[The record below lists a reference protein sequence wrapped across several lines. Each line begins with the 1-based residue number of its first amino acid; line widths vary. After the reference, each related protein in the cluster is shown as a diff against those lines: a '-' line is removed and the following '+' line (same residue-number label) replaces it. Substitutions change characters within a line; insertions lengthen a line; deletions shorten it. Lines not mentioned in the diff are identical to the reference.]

1 MKRFIILILEILV
14 LFIIQSTMFHYIALL
29 NIMPNLLLIIVVS
42 MAYINGRNYGMLTGF
57 IVGLLLDLTFGNLI
71 GLYALIYVTIGFLAG
86 YINAIYSEDDYVLP
100 VVLIAIGDLFY
111 NFIYY
116 IFEFLLRGKLDVLFY
131 FRRIILPE
139 IIYTVLASVFVY
151 KLIHMINIQLDYGV
165 NREV

>member
-14 LFIIQSTMFHYIALL
+14 LFIIQSTMFHYIALI

-42 MAYINGRNYGMLTGF
+42 MAYIKGRNYGMLTGF

-86 YINAIYSEDDYVLP
+86 YSNAIYSEDDYVLP
-100 VVLIAIGDLFY
+100 VVLIAIGDLLY
-111 NFIYY
+111 NLIYY
-116 IFEFLLRGKLDVLFY
+116 VFEFLLRGKLDILFY

-139 IIYTVLASVFVY
+139 IIYTVLASVFIY
-151 KLIHMINIQLDYGV
+151 KLIHMISIQLDYDV
-165 NREV
+165 NTEV